1 MPATIFHPQDPSLA
15 PETHFPLQS
24 VQLHAV
30 APHPRFVNRFDS
42 CEILLVVDVNNGRH
56 ANGGRDPVGGCSF
69 MFKSPPDGPDSGVP
83 FATSFAGGGAA
94 AGSSSGKIAFQLER
108 RGPRGAALDATSNR
122 ANLRAVIAALRFRAW
137 GCEGWRRVVVLTDLM
152 YVVEGATTLLPAW
165 AARRWRAKRRGG
177 KIANRDLWEELQASV
192 EELRET
198 GCEVSFWLVVGGDGE
213 QCGFIREVKEA
224 ARSAARKN
232 PDIVKEVF
240 TELCG
245 IMV

>member
-1 MPATIFHPQDPSLA
+1 L
-15 PETHFPLQS
+15 
-24 VQLHAV
+24 
-30 APHPRFVNRFDS
+30 VNRFDS
-42 CEILLVVDVNNGRH
+42 REILLVVDGSCVNNGRH
-56 ANGGRDPVGGCSF
+56 DNGGRDPVGGCSF

-83 FATSFAGGGAA
+83 FATSFAGGGGGAGGGAA

-108 RGPRGAALDATSNR
+108 RGPRGAALVATSNR
-122 ANLRAVIAALRFRAW
+122 AKLRVVIAALRFRAW

-165 AARRWRAKRRGG
+165 AARRWLAKRKGG